1 MIQMQLPHVIYVS
14 SGYIWDL
21 INLTLLNT
29 NIFKNK
35 LILSFVHHVV
45 VQFHYLVIWQ
55 TRIFLDQCLVKTTL
69 KSPVKTVLS
78 SQNHLLIWHSY
89 LISLITPPQM
99 FWILDTLVLTKSNH
113 QNFPRKRG
121 LSLFF
126 HINACSLKETF
137 DDHVY
142 LLKCTKKILD
152 LIPVCET
159 RIFKKTSLTSNVNL
173 NNSSFE
179 STSVESTVGGTM
191 LYISNHLSNKPQIDL
206 NIYKKSTG
214 LYFYWNN

>member
-1 MIQMQLPHVIYVS
+1 MTDKDFS
-14 SGYIWDL
+14 CS
-21 INLTLLNT
+21 
-29 NIFKNK
+29 
-35 LILSFVHHVV
+35 
-45 VQFHYLVIWQ
+45 
-55 TRIFLDQCLVKTTL
+55 
-69 KSPVKTVLS
+69 VLS
-78 SQNHLLIWHSY
+78 KNYIEISSKNSSVLSKPLPNLALLFNRFNNSSPDVLNSRYFGIDQIKSSKFSQKEK
-89 LISLITPPQM
+89 
-99 FWILDTLVLTKSNH
+99 F
-113 QNFPRKRG
+113 
-121 LSLFF
+121 LSLF

-214 LYFYWNN
+214 LYFY

>member
-1 MIQMQLPHVIYVS
+1 MTDKDFS
-14 SGYIWDL
+14 CS
-21 INLTLLNT
+21 
-29 NIFKNK
+29 
-35 LILSFVHHVV
+35 
-45 VQFHYLVIWQ
+45 
-55 TRIFLDQCLVKTTL
+55 
-69 KSPVKTVLS
+69 VLS
-78 SQNHLLIWHSY
+78 KNYIEISSKNSSVLSKPPPNLALLFNQFNNSSPNVLNSRYFGIDQIKSSKFSQKERS
-89 LISLITPPQM
+89 
-99 FWILDTLVLTKSNH
+99 
-113 QNFPRKRG
+113 

-179 STSVESTVGGTM
+179 STSVKSTVGGTM
-191 LYISNHLSNKPQIDL
+191 HYISNHLSHKPQIDL

-214 LYFYWNN
+214 LYFY